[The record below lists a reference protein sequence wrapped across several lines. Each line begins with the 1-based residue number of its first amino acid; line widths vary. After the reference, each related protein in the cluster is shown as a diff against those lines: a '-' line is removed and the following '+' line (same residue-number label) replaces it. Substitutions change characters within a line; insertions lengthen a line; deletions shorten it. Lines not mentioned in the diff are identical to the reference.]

1 MKRKSITAF
10 IIVLAAGSIV
20 SGCSST
26 EQTAA
31 NMGAQRERCRSFGY
45 PEGSRDFADCM
56 MKLSMQQSDLRQQ
69 TFDTIWSNA
78 GSRDPII
85 INNRK

>member
-1 MKRKSITAF
+1 MKRISIF
-10 IIVLAAGSIV
+10 ILLAAGSIV

-26 EQTAA
+26 EQTAE
-31 NMGAQRERCRSFGY
+31 NMAAQRERCRVFGY

-69 TFDTIWSNA
+69 TFDTIWSSA
-78 GSRDPII
+78 GSHDPII

>member
-1 MKRKSITAF
+1 MKRISI
-10 IIVLAAGSIV
+10 IILLAAGSIV

-26 EQTAA
+26 EQTAE
-31 NMGAQRERCRSFGY
+31 NMAAQRERCRVFGY

-69 TFDTIWSNA
+69 TFDTIWSSA
-78 GSRDPII
+78 GSHDPII

>member
-1 MKRKSITAF
+1 MKRISTITYIAL
-10 IIVLAAGSIV
+10 LAAGSIV

-26 EQTAA
+26 EQTAE
-31 NMGAQRERCRSFGY
+31 NMAAQRERCRVFGY

-69 TFDTIWSNA
+69 TFDTIWS
-78 GSRDPII
+78 GSSSDQII
-85 INNRK
+85 INNKK

>member
-1 MKRKSITAF
+1 MKRIHITGF
-10 IIVLAAGSIV
+10 IMALVAGSIV

-26 EQTAA
+26 EQTAE
-31 NMGAQRERCRSFGY
+31 NMAAQRERCRVFGY

-69 TFDTIWSNA
+69 TFDTIWSSA
-78 GSRDPII
+78 GNSGPVI

>member
-1 MKRKSITAF
+1 MKRISI
-10 IIVLAAGSIV
+10 IILLAAGSIV

-26 EQTAA
+26 EQTAE
-31 NMGAQRERCRSFGY
+31 NMAAQRERCRVFGY

-78 GSRDPII
+78 GDRGPVI
-85 INNRK
+85 INNKR

>member
-1 MKRKSITAF
+1 MKRTNITGL

-26 EQTAA
+26 EQTAE
-31 NMGAQRERCRSFGY
+31 NMAAQRERCRSFGY
-45 PEGSRDFADCM
+45 PEGSRDAADCM
-56 MKLSMQQSDLRQQ
+56 MKLSMQQSELRQQ

-85 INNRK
+85 INNRR

>member
-1 MKRKSITAF
+1 MKRITT
-10 IIVLAAGSIV
+10 ITYIVLLAAGSIV

-26 EQTAA
+26 EQTAE
-31 NMGAQRERCRSFGY
+31 NMAAQRERCRSFGY
-45 PEGSRDFADCM
+45 PEGSRDAADCM
-56 MKLSMQQSDLRQQ
+56 MKLSMQQSDLKQQ

-85 INNRK
+85 INNRR